1 MRSAVRAHQRL
12 RGADPSPSLRRS
24 EHARRLGADFKGV
37 ARGGQARFNAD
48 KYTWTF
54 PSGASL
60 SFGYLDHT
68 RDLDRYQGSQLQFVA
83 FDQLTQ
89 FPEHH
94 YRYLFSRLRKPEGL
108 DVPLRMRAASNP
120 GGIGHSWVKQRF
132 LVEGEEHGRVY
143 VPALLQDNPS
153 LDHEQYVESLQQLDP
168 LTRQRLLDG
177 DWDATAQ
184 GTMFR
189 RDWFPIIE
197 ADQLPKGLRWYR
209 FWDRAATVPEQGKD
223 PDWTCGVLIARHKGA
238 WYVRDVQRFQASSQ
252 GNETRIKR
260 TAEIDDRRVMIRMEQ
275 EPGSSGKDVISYY
288 QREVLKGYDFKGIRS
303 TGNKVERAGPVASAA
318 EAGNVLLVSGHWIGD
333 FLDELAGF
341 PMVNHDDQADALS
354 GGFACALYKPFRTFS
369 FRITDL

>member
-1 MRSAVRAHQRL
+1 L
-12 RGADPSPSLRRS
+12 ILRR
-24 EHARRLGADFKGV
+24 RFGDLNMP
-37 ARGGQARFNAD
+37 GGLVPTSREWLASSNAKFNAD
-48 KYTWTF
+48 KYTWMF

-83 FDQLTQ
+83 FDELTQ
-89 FPEHH
+89 FPEDH
-94 YRYLFSRLRKPEGL
+94 YRYLFSRLRRPEGL

-153 LDHEQYVESLQQLDP
+153 LDREQYVESLQQLDP

-177 DWDATAQ
+177 DWDATAE
-184 GTMFR
+184 GGMFR
-189 RDWFPIIE
+189 ASWFPVIE
-197 ADQLPKGLRWYR
+197 ADQLPKGMRWYR
-209 FWDRAATVPEQGKD
+209 FWDRAATAPEQGKD
-223 PDWTCGVLIARHKGA
+223 PDWTCGVLIAQHKGA

-260 TAEIDDRRVMIRMEQ
+260 TAEMDGRRVIIRFEQ

-288 QREVLKGYDFKGIRS
+288 QREVLKGYDFKGVRS
-303 TGNKVERAGPVASAA
+303 TGSKIERAGPVASAA
-318 EAGNVLLVSGHWIGD
+318 EAGNLLLVSGHWIGD

-341 PMVNHDDQADALS
+341 PMVNHDDQVDALS